1 MEKVNEYVKNL
12 KIKNSFM
19 SGLDKESV
27 YSSLKE
33 LVNLFREEM
42 TSLEEE
48 NKSLK
53 DQLIKTNKNIAVQK
67 NANSEI
73 FNELSKLK
81 KYPEAYDDIQRK
93 YSQLQEECRRKDV
106 LLQKI
111 KEESFKQIELLK
123 TQNKEL
129 IEKNNNKEIID
140 QKQTINFIKESFQK
154 ALDNLTDEF
163 IHKNTLLSEENNKLK
178 EENNELKQQIEE
190 LKKTNDDEFVEEI
203 NNLYKTLD
211 EIKSKYKKE
220 V

>member
-1 MEKVNEYVKNL
+1 
-12 KIKNSFM
+12 M

-33 LVNLFREEM
+33 LVNLFQEEM

-129 IEKNNNKEIID
+129 IEKNNNKEVID
-140 QKQTINFIKESFQK
+140 QRQTINFIKESFQK

-163 IHKNTLLSEENNKLK
+163 INKNTLLSEENNKLK

>member
-163 IHKNTLLSEENNKLK
+163 INKNTLLSEENNKLK

>member
-33 LVNLFREEM
+33 LVNLFQEEM

-123 TQNKEL
+123 IQNKEL

>member
-33 LVNLFREEM
+33 LVNLFQEEM

-129 IEKNNNKEIID
+129 IEKNNNKEVID
-140 QKQTINFIKESFQK
+140 QRQTINFIKESFQK

>member
-1 MEKVNEYVKNL
+1 MVKVNEYVKHL

-33 LVNLFREEM
+33 LVNLFQEEM

-93 YSQLQEECRRKDV
+93 YSQLQEECRRKDI

>member
-33 LVNLFREEM
+33 LVNLFQEEM

-129 IEKNNNKEIID
+129 IEKNNNKEVID
-140 QKQTINFIKESFQK
+140 QRQTINFIKESFQK

-163 IHKNTLLSEENNKLK
+163 INKNTLLSEENNKLK

>member
-33 LVNLFREEM
+33 LVNLFQEEM

-48 NKSLK
+48 NKSLN

-93 YSQLQEECRRKDV
+93 YSQLQEECRRKDI

>member
-33 LVNLFREEM
+33 LVNLFQEEM

>member
-129 IEKNNNKEIID
+129 IEKNNNKEVID
-140 QKQTINFIKESFQK
+140 QRQTINFIKESFQK

>member
-33 LVNLFREEM
+33 LVNLFQEEM

-48 NKSLK
+48 NKSLN

-129 IEKNNNKEIID
+129 IEKNNNKEVID
-140 QKQTINFIKESFQK
+140 QRQTINFIKESFQK

-163 IHKNTLLSEENNKLK
+163 INKNTLLSEENNKLK

>member
-33 LVNLFREEM
+33 LVNLFQEEM

-93 YSQLQEECRRKDV
+93 YSQLQEECRRKDI

-203 NNLYKTLD
+203 NSLYKTLD

>member
-33 LVNLFREEM
+33 LVNLFQEEM

-163 IHKNTLLSEENNKLK
+163 INKNTLLSEENNKLK

-190 LKKTNDDEFVEEI
+190 LKKSNDDEFVEEI

>member
-33 LVNLFREEM
+33 LVNLFQEEM

-93 YSQLQEECRRKDV
+93 YSQLQEECRRKDI

-129 IEKNNNKEIID
+129 IEKNNNKEVID
-140 QKQTINFIKESFQK
+140 QRQTINFIKESFQK

-163 IHKNTLLSEENNKLK
+163 INKNTLLSEENNKLK

>member
-33 LVNLFREEM
+33 LVNLFQEEM

-93 YSQLQEECRRKDV
+93 YSQLQEECRRKDI

-163 IHKNTLLSEENNKLK
+163 INKNTLLSEENNKLK

-203 NNLYKTLD
+203 NSLYKTLD

>member
-33 LVNLFREEM
+33 LVNLFQEEM

-93 YSQLQEECRRKDV
+93 YSQLQEECRRKDI

-163 IHKNTLLSEENNKLK
+163 INKNTLLSEENNKLK

>member
-33 LVNLFREEM
+33 LVNLFQEEM

-163 IHKNTLLSEENNKLK
+163 INKNTLLSEENNKLK

>member
-33 LVNLFREEM
+33 LVNLFQEEM

-53 DQLIKTNKNIAVQK
+53 DQHIKTNKNIAVQK

-163 IHKNTLLSEENNKLK
+163 INKNTLLSEENNKLK

-211 EIKSKYKKE
+211 EIKSKYTKE

>member
-93 YSQLQEECRRKDV
+93 YSQLQEECRRKDI